1 MEGVLGPTLNLCERA
16 RWCLAHP
23 GRSYPTNVGIRGV
36 LERAAV
42 SDGERVVAPAGV
54 LHRRPDG
61 PAVTI
66 LTTDPHPEWD
76 IVRTIVQ
83 LEISI
88 DWAAISAEADFEA
101 VAVL

>member
-1 MEGVLGPTLNLCERA
+1 MPRD
-16 RWCLAHP
+16 P
-23 GRSYPTNVGIRGV
+23 GRSHPTNVGIRGV

-42 SDGERVVAPAGV
+42 SDGERVVAPAGSSG
-54 LHRRPDG
+54 HRRPDG